1 LKEILTLI
9 PKTTAQLYET
19 DFVAWTEQTAQLI
32 RAGQFGQVDW
42 DAVIE
47 EIESLGRSDRREL
60 KSRLEVLLQHLLK
73 WQYQSNL
80 RSGSWRNTIDEQRN
94 RIEDLLQESPSL
106 KSYPEEV
113 LAECYKRGRKA
124 ASNETELPLDTFPAE
139 CPYAITQVLDTEF
152 LPDAT
157 DS

>member
-1 LKEILTLI
+1 MTLI
-9 PKTTAQLYET
+9 PKAATRLYET
-19 DFVAWTEQTAQLI
+19 DFVSWTEQTAQLI
-32 RAGQFGQVDW
+32 RAAQFGQVDW
-42 DAVIE
+42 EAVVE

-106 KSYPEEV
+106 NPYLEDV
-113 LAECYKRGRKA
+113 LAECYRRGRKA
-124 ASNETELPLDTFPAE
+124 ASNETELSVNTFPVE
-139 CPYAITQVLDTEF
+139 CPYTITQILDGEF
-152 LPDAT
+152 MPDAMNP
-157 DS
+157 

>member
-1 LKEILTLI
+1 MNLI
-9 PKTTAQLYET
+9 PKTTDQLYET
-19 DFVAWTEQTAQLI
+19 DFVAWTEETVQLI

-42 DAVIE
+42 QAVIE

-94 RIEDLLQESPSL
+94 RIADLLDDSPSL
-106 KSYPEEV
+106 KPYLESA
-113 LAECYKRGRKA
+113 LAECYRRGRKA
-124 ASNETELPLDTFPAE
+124 ASNETELPLDTFPVN
-139 CPYAITQVLDTEF
+139 CPYTIIQVLNHEF
-152 LPDAT
+152 LPSTGDF
-157 DS
+157 

>member
-1 LKEILTLI
+1 MTAI
-9 PKTTAQLYET
+9 PETADQLYKT
-19 DFVAWTEQTAQLI
+19 DFVAWTEQTVQLI

-42 DAVIE
+42 EAVIE
-47 EIESLGRSDRREL
+47 EIESLGRSERREL

-94 RIEDLLQESPSL
+94 RIADLLQESPSL

-113 LAECYKRGRKA
+113 LAECYRRGRKA
-124 ASNETELPLDTFPAE
+124 ARNETELPLEMFPVD
-139 CPYAITQVLDTEF
+139 CPYTITQVLDAEF
-152 LPDAT
+152 LPDA
-157 DS
+157 

>member
-1 LKEILTLI
+1 M

-19 DFVAWTEQTAQLI
+19 DFVAWTEETVQLI
-32 RAGQFGQVDW
+32 RAREFGQVDW
-42 DAVIE
+42 DAVVE
-47 EIESLGRSDRREL
+47 EIESLGRSERREL

-124 ASNETELPLDTFPAE
+124 ARNETELSLNTFPAE
-139 CPYAITQVLDTEF
+139 CPYTITQILDTEF
-152 LPDAT
+152 LPEAVN
-157 DS
+157 S